1 MWFASVTGTSPGRV
15 RRLVPARRDQSR
27 PWTLI
32 TPNVVMLT
40 ALVVWTLGALTLYL
54 VYCRHGEP
62 SAPHSRV
69 SPAPAGEGG
78 LRVESWTPVRGD
90 RWVARLTRL
99 YGRIIDVVGSSGP
112 WRAARA
118 LCS

>member
-1 MWFASVTGTSPGRV
+1 MVRECHGHITGARPAPGTCTEG
-15 RRLVPARRDQSR
+15 PIPPMD
-27 PWTLI
+27 TLI